1 MKKILIA
8 CRAYYPDV
16 AGGGEISTRL
26 LAEQLSGIGY
36 NVEVLAIS
44 DKDEVEVINNIKINR
59 VKYKNVYWSFKNKH
73 VGLLKKV
80 AWHSIDANNFFIK
93 QNLVK
98 KINEINPDILIT
110 STIEDISTAIWKLA
124 KRNGI
129 RVIHILRSYSLI
141 CLNANMFKI
150 DNCNKICNTC
160 KPFSILKK
168 KNSEYVDDV
177 IGISKFVLDKHLS
190 YNYFGNATPHVIYNM
205 CLDEVLSQRKY
216 DGFKNKSIRVGYLG
230 RIHKTKGIE
239 LILEALTKLD
249 DKYKNKV
256 ELRIAGD
263 GDDNY
268 IEELKLSARK
278 YNITCFFEGLIPAND
293 LLDKID
299 LLVVPSIWN
308 EPFGRVVVESLGR
321 RVPVAAKRVGGIP
334 ELLTGN
340 EGFLF
345 NSSEELKCIITD
357 VLNKNKVFNFNLTPF
372 ENEIILRNWQKVIG

>member
-1 MKKILIA
+1 M
-8 CRAYYPDV
+8 
-16 AGGGEISTRL
+16 
-26 LAEQLSGIGY
+26 
-36 NVEVLAIS
+36 
-44 DKDEVEVINNIKINR
+44 
-59 VKYKNVYWSFKNKH
+59 
-73 VGLLKKV
+73 
-80 AWHSIDANNFFIK
+80 
-93 QNLVK
+93 
-98 KINEINPDILIT
+98 
-110 STIEDISTAIWKLA
+110 
-124 KRNGI
+124 
-129 RVIHILRSYSLI
+129 I
-141 CLNANMFKI
+141 CLNANMFKK